1 MRIDESDFICTRDK
15 SREFIIQTMKLALV
29 LRKKYTS
36 GNLPHIFQSGL
47 AVSIFKDKS
56 TRTRYSFA
64 SAASIL
70 GLGLFDFD
78 ETTSQISHGET
89 VMETANMLGFTT
101 RAIGIRDDIYI
112 GIGDTYMRRV
122 AAALQWG
129 FDQGTLLSRPSVIN
143 LQSDV
148 DHPTQSL
155 SDLCHLVQLFHG
167 VQNLKGKK
175 ITVSWAYSPSYGK
188 PLSVPQGT
196 IALLSRFGMDITLAY
211 PKGYHLTRDVE
222 EYAAKESRASG
233 GRFRIM
239 GDMKEAMSSADI
251 IYPKSWASYDVM
263 EKRTEFLKMGG
274 SRALENLEAY
284 ALRQNAHHKKW
295 TCTPELLKLTNRGKA
310 LYMHCLPADISGV
323 SCDRGEVSAD
333 VFERYKPMLYA
344 QAGYKPFII
353 ASMILMGQYH
363 GDSGAIQKRLR
374 TKAL

>member
-1 MRIDESDFICTRDK
+1 MRTDEADFISTRDK
-15 SREFIIQTMKLALV
+15 SREFIIRTMKLALV
-29 LRKKYTS
+29 LRKKYTT
-36 GNLPHIFQSGL
+36 GNLPHIFRSGL

-89 VMETANMLGFTT
+89 VAETANMLGFTT
-101 RAIGIRDDIYI
+101 RVIGIRDDVYI

-129 FDQGTLLSRPSVIN
+129 FDQGSLPWRPTVLN

-155 SDLCHLVQLFHG
+155 SDLCHLAQLFHG

-211 PKGYHLTRDVE
+211 PEGYHVMPE
-222 EYAAKESRASG
+222 IEAYAAKESRASG
-233 GRFRIM
+233 GRFRIVS
-239 GDMKEAMSSADI
+239 DMKEAVTGADI

-263 EKRTEFLKMGG
+263 EKRTALRKKGN
-274 SRALENLEAY
+274 SRALGNLEAY
-284 ALRQNAHHKKW
+284 ALRQNAHHKNW
-295 TCTPELLKLTNRGKA
+295 TCTPELLKLTNRGSA

-323 SCDRGEVSAD
+323 NCTRGEVSAD
-333 VFERYKPMLYA
+333 VFERYKPMLYT

-353 ASMILMGQYH
+353 ASMILMGQH
-363 GDSGAIQKRLR
+363 R
-374 TKAL
+374 TIAS

>member
-1 MRIDESDFICTRDK
+1 MHTDEADFICTRDK
-15 SREFIIQTMKLALV
+15 SKKFIIRTMKLALV
-29 LRKKYTS
+29 LRKKYTT

-64 SAASIL
+64 SAASML

-89 VMETANMLGFTT
+89 LAETANMLGFTT
-101 RAIGIRDDIYI
+101 RVIGIRDDMYI

-155 SDLCHLVQLFHG
+155 SDLCHLAQLFHG
-167 VQNLKGKK
+167 LDNLKGKK

-188 PLSVPQGT
+188 PLSVGQGT

-211 PKGYHLTRDVE
+211 PKGYHLMSDVE
-222 EYAAKESRASG
+222 EYAAKQSRASG
-233 GRFRIM
+233 GRFYIA
-239 GDMKEAMSSADI
+239 GDMKEATRGADI

-263 EKRTEFLKMGG
+263 KKRTALLAKGN
-274 SRALENLEAY
+274 SRALGSLEAY
-284 ALRQNAHHKKW
+284 ALRQNAHHQKW
-295 TCTPELLKLTNRGKA
+295 SCTPELLKLTNRGSA

-323 SCDRGEVSAD
+323 NCMRGEVSAD
-333 VFERYKPMLYA
+333 VFERYKAKLYA

-363 GDSGAIQKRLR
+363 GDIGAIQK
-374 TKAL
+374 KI